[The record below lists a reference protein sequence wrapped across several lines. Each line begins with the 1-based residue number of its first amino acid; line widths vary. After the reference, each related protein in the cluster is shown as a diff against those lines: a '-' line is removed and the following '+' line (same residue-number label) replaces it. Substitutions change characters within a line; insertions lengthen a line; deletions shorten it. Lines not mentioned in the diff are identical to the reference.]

1 MMNRIAE
8 ADGMRRGGAERRDVL
23 TDFVRKIHVN
33 RSVGQMAALLVAA
46 FAVFTILRPAVFLGS
61 YNLQVI
67 ALAAPEIGILA
78 IAMMVTMLSGGID
91 LSVVSIANASAI
103 TISMTYTA
111 VSSRAGVELANSL
124 ALPLVLLGLV
134 VGVAAGAI
142 NGLLIAK
149 VGITPILAT
158 LGTMQLFNGL
168 ELVVTGGRTLYGA
181 PAGLSTLGTTTFLGV
196 PAIFLILVVVAVAIG
211 VLLDRISL
219 GFRIRYQGANA
230 EASRFSGI
238 SSTRTLLATYTIVG
252 LLGGIAGVVFLSRN
266 PSASADYGA
275 SYTLLV
281 IVIAVL
287 GGTNPYGGRATVL
300 GVVLA
305 TLCLQVVASGFTA
318 MRLSS
323 QQYAMA
329 QGVILIGAMVLDYL
343 RGRGSSR

>member
-1 MMNRIAE
+1 
-8 ADGMRRGGAERRDVL
+8 
-23 TDFVRKIHVN
+23 
-33 RSVGQMAALLVAA
+33 
-46 FAVFTILRPAVFLGS
+46 
-61 YNLQVI
+61 
-67 ALAAPEIGILA
+67 
-78 IAMMVTMLSGGID
+78 
-91 LSVVSIANASAI
+91 
-103 TISMTYTA
+103 MTYTA
-111 VSSRAGVELANSL
+111 VSSRAGAELANSL
-124 ALPLVLLGLV
+124 ALPLVMLGLV

-211 VLLDRISL
+211 VLLDRVSL

-238 SSTRTLLATYTIVG
+238 SPTRTLLATYTIVG

-329 QGVILIGAMVLDYL
+329 QGVILIGAMVLDYI

>member
-46 FAVFTILRPAVFLGS
+46 FAIFTILRPAVFLGS

-124 ALPLVLLGLV
+124 
-134 VGVAAGAI
+134 AAGAI

-211 VLLDRISL
+211 VLLDRVSL

-238 SSTRTLLATYTIVG
+238 SPTRTLLATYTIVG
-252 LLGGIAGVVFLSRN
+252 LLGGVAGVVFLSRN

-329 QGVILIGAMVLDYL
+329 QGVILIGAMVLDYI